1 MEVYK
6 KKERKM
12 LGKKIKLSLISASML
27 CSTLYSA
34 DLIINGTVT
43 TDQIFDGSQESA
55 EITAN
60 GHIKRDVS
68 SDTAGIYSLD
78 STSRNFLDS
87 PYTLINRGHI
97 DIISNTGMA
106 AGISII
112 DNSST
117 ISNYGEIDAI
127 GMNEGYGILSTFNT
141 LSSTINNFGSIKVN
155 TSIIGDSYGIYSYEN
170 YGNINNIG
178 TIIAQKDNL
187 RDDNAYSIYIA
198 NNHPGNINN
207 TGTLDGNIFANAQL
221 LTNSGNIILPYNANG
236 ANPAYIT
243 NFINKSNGVLEV
255 SLQAG
260 TAGVMGH
267 SELKTKTATFEDG
280 SSIKVNVQGLSSDIE
295 LLVGNTMSNV
305 VSSST
310 SLDIQ
315 GTLNITDNSALLD
328 FEYVAD
334 ADSIDLNIIEGYT
347 ISNAVNSLNPNS
359 NPNLTSIASL
369 LDNLN
374 GNISSMNDLFSALN
388 ALPTDSAVAD
398 AIESL
403 LPQIGTSSFLVG
415 SSVNSNIQAL
425 ISQRQGN
432 SSGLNSGDM
441 ILEKNKRL
449 WLKPFASSS
458 KQDNKDGI
466 SGFDVD
472 SYGIGI
478 GSDIEYKENHN
489 FGLGLFYTNS
499 DVDVNGLSQSSDLDI
514 YTLLAYGSNPFLN
527 DYTLFYQGSYS
538 LQRTDSNRKIF
549 TGENIDASYT
559 SKLASLYLKLD
570 RSFSLNNT
578 WSLKP
583 NVSLLY
589 RHFSSPSYKE
599 SGSTSANLKM
609 EEFSSTDL
617 IPSIGLDST
626 YTIDDSSYFSIGTS
640 LGYNLH
646 DNDNSI
652 SASFVNAP
660 NAGSFTSKGIDN
672 GRFNYDIS
680 LSYQKEYSDSKSFDV
695 TLSHNGVGSSFSNNA
710 VHANFIF
717 EF

>member
-1 MEVYK
+1 MF
-6 KKERKM
+6 
-12 LGKKIKLSLISASML
+12 GKKIKLSLLCASLLCSSLSAADLVISAEVN
-27 CSTLYSA
+27 TPQ
-34 DLIINGTVT
+34 T
-43 TDQIFDGSQESA
+43 FDGNIDSA
-55 EITAN
+55 EITETGFIDINTSANLSALDTSILGTPNTIIIKEGGKVYIVSTSGFAN
-60 GHIKRDVS
+60 GVSVLNNSTVSNAGEIKVS
-68 SDTAGIYSLD
+68 A
-78 STSRNFLDS
+78 
-87 PYTLINRGHI
+87 
-97 DIISNTGMA
+97 ISIAT
-106 AGISII
+106 GISG
-112 DNSST
+112 
-117 ISNYGEIDAI
+117 SNYGTLDNSGTIEVNTTSNIAR
-127 GMNEGYGILSTFNT
+127 GISGIRNT
-141 LSSTINNFGSIKVN
+141 GTINNS
-155 TSIIGDSYGIYSYEN
+155 
-170 YGNINNIG
+170 G
-178 TIIAQKDNL
+178 TIKATYSNQ
-187 RDDNAYSIYIA
+187 RDYRAYSIRIRDTSA
-198 NNHPGNINN
+198 GSINN
-207 TGTLDGNIFANAQL
+207 TGTLDGNINVPGQT

-236 ANPAYIT
+236 TGANAAYIANFT
-243 NFINKSNGVLEV
+243 NKANGVLQV
-255 SLQAG
+255 YLQAG
-260 TAGVMGH
+260 TGGTMEH
-267 SELKTKTATFEDG
+267 SELKTETATFEDG
-280 SSIKVNVQGLSSDIE
+280 STIKVNVLGLSSDIE
-295 LLVGNTMSNV
+295 LLKGQTMTNV
-305 VSSST
+305 VYSNT
-310 SLDIQ
+310 SNIDIQ

-334 ADSIDLNIIEGYT
+334 ADSIDLNIIEAST
-347 ISNAVNSLNPNS
+347 ISEAVNNTNSLNPNTNS
-359 NPNLTSIASL
+359 NLNSISSL

-374 GNISSMNDLFSALN
+374 GNISSMNDLFNALN
-388 ALPTDSAVAD
+388 ALPTNSAVAD

-441 ILEKNKRL
+441 IFKNKRL

-478 GSDIEYKENHN
+478 GSDIEYKDNHT

-499 DVDVNGLSQSSDLDI
+499 DVDVNTLSQSSDLDI

-527 DYTLFYQGSYS
+527 DYTFSYQGSYS
-538 LQRTDSNRKIF
+538 LQKTKSNRQIF

-599 SGSTSANLKM
+599 SGSSSANLKM

-617 IPSIGLDST
+617 IPSLGLDST

-652 SASFVNAP
+652 TASFVNAP

-672 GRFNYDIS
+672 GSFNYDVS
-680 LSYQKEYSDSKSFDV
+680 LSYQKEFSDDKSFDI

-710 VHANFIF
+710 IHANLVFQF
-717 EF
+717 

>member
-1 MEVYK
+1 MF
-6 KKERKM
+6 
-12 LGKKIKLSLISASML
+12 GKKIKLSLISASLL
-27 CSTLYSA
+27 CSSLSA
-34 DLIINGTVT
+34 LTISSEVTSTQSFIGNFESALITENGFIDINTSGNDFALSTSMPLETPYTIIIEEGGKIHAVSTGGDAMAVSMGFNQSTVSNAGEIKVSAISIATGINGVN
-43 TDQIFDGSQESA
+43 QG
-55 EITAN
+55 
-60 GHIKRDVS
+60 
-68 SDTAGIYSLD
+68 
-78 STSRNFLDS
+78 
-87 PYTLINRGHI
+87 TLNNSGTIEVNAPSGNAYGTYGT
-97 DIISNTGMA
+97 SNTG
-106 AGISII
+106 
-112 DNSST
+112 
-117 ISNYGEIDAI
+117 
-127 GMNEGYGILSTFNT
+127 
-141 LSSTINNFGSIKVN
+141 TINNS
-155 TSIIGDSYGIYSYEN
+155 
-170 YGNINNIG
+170 G
-178 TIIAQKDNL
+178 TIKATYANQ
-187 RDDNAYSIYIA
+187 RDYNAYSIWIRDYSAGTIS
-198 NNHPGNINN
+198 N
-207 TGTLDGNIFANAQL
+207 TGTLDGNINAPGQT

-236 ANPAYIT
+236 SNAAYIANFT
-243 NFINKSNGVLEV
+243 NKANGVLQV
-255 SLQAG
+255 YLQAG
-260 TAGVMGH
+260 TGGTMEH
-267 SELKTKTATFEDG
+267 SRLNTISSVFEDG
-280 SSIKVNVQGLSSDIE
+280 STIKVNVLGLSSDIE
-295 LLVGNTMSNV
+295 LLKGQTMSNV
-305 VSSST
+305 VYSNT
-310 SLDIQ
+310 SNLDIQ

-334 ADSIDLNIIEGYT
+334 ADSIDLNIIEGSSILDSVST
-347 ISNAVNSLNPNS
+347 NS
-359 NPNLTSIASL
+359 NLNSIASL

-374 GNISSMNDLFSALN
+374 GNNPSMNSLFSALN
-388 ALPTDSAVAD
+388 ALPTNSAIAD

-441 ILEKNKRL
+441 IFKNKRL

-478 GSDIEYKENHN
+478 GSDIEYKDNHT

-499 DVDVNGLSQSSDLDI
+499 DVDVNTLSQSSDLDI

-527 DYTLFYQGSYS
+527 DYTFSYQGSYS
-538 LQRTDSNRKIF
+538 LQKTKSNRQIF

-559 SKLASLYLKLD
+559 SNLASLYLKLD
-570 RSFSLNNT
+570 RSFSLNDT

-599 SGSTSANLKM
+599 SGSSSANLKM

-652 SASFVNAP
+652 TASFVNAP
-660 NAGSFTSKGIDN
+660 NAGSFTSKGINN
-672 GRFNYDIS
+672 GRFHYDVS

-710 VHANFIF
+710 IHANLVF

>member
-1 MEVYK
+1 
-6 KKERKM
+6 M
-12 LGKKIKLSLISASML
+12 LGKKIKLSLISASLL
-27 CSTLYSA
+27 CSSLSA
-34 DLIINGTVT
+34 DLIINNEVNSQQT
-43 TDQIFDGSQESA
+43 FDGNSESA
-55 EITAN
+55 LITENGFINFNTSGNHTVIINVANYLDFSHTFKNRGKIHTVSTSGWAN
-60 GHIKRDVS
+60 GVNMGDNNSTVSNEGEIKVS
-68 SDTAGIYSLD
+68 GVTI
-78 STSRNFLDS
+78 
-87 PYTLINRGHI
+87 
-97 DIISNTGMA
+97 A
-106 AGISII
+106 AGIGG
-112 DNSST
+112 NSS
-117 ISNYGEIDAI
+117 A
-127 GMNEGYGILSTFNT
+127 
-141 LSSTINNFGSIKVN
+141 TINNSGTIEVYTTSGNAKGMHLSKN
-155 TSIIGDSYGIYSYEN
+155 TGT
-170 YGNINNIG
+170 INNSG
-178 TIIAQKDNL
+178 TIIARKNKQ
-187 RDDNAYSIYIA
+187 RDYNAYSILITYDNA
-198 NNHPGNINN
+198 GTINN
-207 TGTLDGNIFANAQL
+207 AGTLDGNINAPGQT

-236 ANPAYIT
+236 TGANAAYIANFT
-243 NFINKSNGVLEV
+243 NKANGVLQV
-255 SLQAG
+255 YLQAG
-260 TAGVMGH
+260 TGGTMEH
-267 SELKTKTATFEDG
+267 SRLNTISSVFEDG
-280 SSIKVNVQGLSSDIE
+280 STIKVNVLGLSSDIE
-295 LLVGNTMSNV
+295 LLKDQTMTNV
-305 VSSST
+305 VYSNT
-310 SLDIQ
+310 SNLDIQ

-334 ADSIDLNIIEGYT
+334 ADSIDLNIIEGST
-347 ISNAVNSLNPNS
+347 ILDSVSGNS
-359 NPNLTSIASL
+359 NLNSIASL

-374 GNISSMNDLFSALN
+374 GNISSMNSLFSALN
-388 ALPTDSAVAD
+388 ALPTDSEVAG

-472 SYGIGI
+472 SYGIGM

-527 DYTLFYQGSYS
+527 DYTFSYQGSYS
-538 LQRTDSNRKIF
+538 LQRTDSNRQIF

-570 RSFSLNNT
+570 RSFSLNDT

-672 GRFNYDIS
+672 GNFNYDVS

-710 VHANFIF
+710 IHANFIF

>member
-1 MEVYK
+1 
-6 KKERKM
+6 M
-12 LGKKIKLSLISASML
+12 LGKKIKLSLISASLL
-27 CSTLYSA
+27 CSSLSA
-34 DLIINGTVT
+34 DLIINSEVNS
-43 TDQIFDGSQESA
+43 QQFFDGESESA
-55 EITAN
+55 LITEN
-60 GHIKRDVS
+60 GFIN
-68 SDTAGIYSLD
+68 INYSG
-78 STSRNFLDS
+78 NFAAIQQNENKLFS
-87 PYTLINRGHI
+87 PYIFTNRGKIHI
-97 DIISNTGMA
+97 VSTGGIATGVDISFN
-106 AGISII
+106 
-112 DNSST
+112 NST
-117 ISNYGEIDAI
+117 LSNYGEIDVSGYTYAI
-127 GMNEGYGILSTFNT
+127 GIYVNNST
-141 LSSTINNFGSIKVN
+141 SASTNNSGLIKVN
-155 TSIIGDSYGIYSYEN
+155 SSTTSSGIYGTS
-170 YGNINNIG
+170 NIG
-178 TIIAQKDNL
+178 TINNSGTIIARKNNQ
-187 RDDNAYSIYIA
+187 RDYDAYSIWIRDNYAGTIS
-198 NNHPGNINN
+198 N
-207 TGTLDGNIFANAQL
+207 TGTLDGNIYASGQN

-236 ANPAYIT
+236 ANAAYIA
-243 NFINKSNGVLEV
+243 NFINKANGVLQV
-255 SLQAG
+255 YLQAG
-260 TAGVMGH
+260 TGGTMEH
-267 SELKTKTATFEDG
+267 SELETETATFEDG
-280 SSIKVNVQGLSSDIE
+280 SSIKVNVLGLSSDIE
-295 LLVGNTMSNV
+295 LLVGNTMTNV
-305 VSSST
+305 VYSNT
-310 SLDIQ
+310 SNIDIQ

-334 ADSIDLNIIEGYT
+334 ADSIDLNIIEASS
-347 ISNAVNSLNPNS
+347 ISNAVDSLNPNTNS
-359 NPNLTSIASL
+359 NLNSIASL

-388 ALPTDSAVAD
+388 ALPTNSAVAD

-403 LPQIGTSSFLVG
+403 LPQVGTSSFLVG

-441 ILEKNKRL
+441 IFKNKRL

-478 GSDIEYKENHN
+478 GSDIEYKDNN
-489 FGLGLFYTNS
+489 TFGLGLFYTNS
-499 DVDVNGLSQSSDLDI
+499 DVDVNTLSQSSDLDI
-514 YTLLAYGSNPFLN
+514 YTLLAYGSNPFLD
-527 DYTLFYQGSYS
+527 DYTFSYQGSYS
-538 LQRTDSNRKIF
+538 LQKTKSNRQIF

-570 RSFSLNNT
+570 RNFSLDKA

-599 SGSTSANLKM
+599 SGSSSANLKM

-672 GRFNYDIS
+672 GRFNYDVS
-680 LSYQKEYSDSKSFDV
+680 LSYQKEYSDSKSFDI

>member
-1 MEVYK
+1 M
-6 KKERKM
+6 M
-12 LGKKIKLSLISASML
+12 LFLLIS
-27 CSTLYSA
+27 
-34 DLIINGTVT
+34 
-43 TDQIFDGSQESA
+43 
-55 EITAN
+55 
-60 GHIKRDVS
+60 
-68 SDTAGIYSLD
+68 
-78 STSRNFLDS
+78 
-87 PYTLINRGHI
+87 
-97 DIISNTGMA
+97 
-106 AGISII
+106 
-112 DNSST
+112 
-117 ISNYGEIDAI
+117 
-127 GMNEGYGILSTFNT
+127 
-141 LSSTINNFGSIKVN
+141 
-155 TSIIGDSYGIYSYEN
+155 
-170 YGNINNIG
+170 
-178 TIIAQKDNL
+178 
-187 RDDNAYSIYIA
+187 
-198 NNHPGNINN
+198 
-207 TGTLDGNIFANAQL
+207 GTLD
-221 LTNSGNIILPYNANG
+221 II
-236 ANPAYIT
+236 
-243 NFINKSNGVLEV
+243 
-255 SLQAG
+255 
-260 TAGVMGH
+260 
-267 SELKTKTATFEDG
+267 
-280 SSIKVNVQGLSSDIE
+280 
-295 LLVGNTMSNV
+295 
-305 VSSST
+305 
-310 SLDIQ
+310 

-334 ADSIDLNIIEGYT
+334 ADSIDLNIIEGST
-347 ISNAVNSLNPNS
+347 ILDSVSTNS
-359 NPNLTSIASL
+359 NLNSIASL

-374 GNISSMNDLFSALN
+374 GNISSMNDLFNALN
-388 ALPTDSAVAD
+388 ALPTNSAVAD

-441 ILEKNKRL
+441 IFKNKRL

-458 KQDNKDGI
+458 KQNNKDGI

-478 GSDIEYKENHN
+478 GSDIEYKDNHT

-499 DVDVNGLSQSSDLDI
+499 DVDVNTLSQSSDLDI

-527 DYTLFYQGSYS
+527 DYTFSYQGSYS
-538 LQRTDSNRKIF
+538 LQKTKSNRQIF

-559 SKLASLYLKLD
+559 SNLASLYLKLD
-570 RSFSLNNT
+570 RSFSLDDT

-599 SGSTSANLKM
+599 SGSSSANLKM

-652 SASFVNAP
+652 TASFVNAP

-672 GRFNYDIS
+672 GSFNYDVS
-680 LSYQKEYSDSKSFDV
+680 LSYQKEFSDDKSFDI

-710 VHANFIF
+710 IHANLVF

>member
-1 MEVYK
+1 
-6 KKERKM
+6 M
-12 LGKKIKLSLISASML
+12 LGKKIKLSLISASLL
-27 CSTLYSA
+27 CSSLSA
-34 DLIINGTVT
+34 LTIDSELNSG
-43 TDQIFDGSQESA
+43 QFFDGESESA
-55 EITAN
+55 LITEN
-60 GHIKRDVS
+60 GFINITDNGGLLPIRNSKTHLHSPFTFKNEGKIHAV
-68 SDTAGIYSLD
+68 
-78 STSRNFLDS
+78 STSS
-87 PYTLINRGHI
+87 WITGVTI
-97 DIISNTGMA
+97 DINNSTVSNDGEIDISAYTDA
-106 AGISII
+106 SGIRTSNNSSANINNSGLI
-112 DNSST
+112 KVNSST
-117 ISNYGEIDAI
+117 NRSRAIDA
-127 GMNEGYGILSTFNT
+127 
-141 LSSTINNFGSIKVN
+141 SSNDGTINNN
-155 TSIIGDSYGIYSYEN
+155 
-170 YGNINNIG
+170 G
-178 TIIAQKDNL
+178 TIIARKNMK
-187 RDDNAYSIYIA
+187 RDYNAYSIYINYTSA
-198 NNHPGNINN
+198 GSINN
-207 TGTLDGNIFANAQL
+207 TGTLDGNINAPGQT

-236 ANPAYIT
+236 TGANAAYIANFT
-243 NFINKSNGVLEV
+243 NKANGVLQV
-255 SLQAG
+255 YLQAG
-260 TAGVMGH
+260 TGGTMEH
-267 SELKTKTATFEDG
+267 SELKTETATFEDG
-280 SSIKVNVQGLSSDIE
+280 STIKVNVLGLSSEIE
-295 LLVGNTMSNV
+295 LLIGKTMNDV
-305 VSSST
+305 VSSSGT
-310 SLDIQ
+310 LDII

-328 FEYVAD
+328 FEYIAD
-334 ADSIDLNIIEGYT
+334 ADSIDLNIIEGST
-347 ISNAVNSLNPNS
+347 ILDSVSTNS
-359 NPNLTSIASL
+359 NLNSIASL

-374 GNISSMNDLFSALN
+374 GNISSMNDLFNALN
-388 ALPTDSAVAD
+388 ALPTNSAVAD

-441 ILEKNKRL
+441 IFKNKRL

-458 KQDNKDGI
+458 KQNNKDGI

-478 GSDIEYKENHN
+478 GSDIEYKDNHT

-499 DVDVNGLSQSSDLDI
+499 DVDVNTLSQSSDLDI

-527 DYTLFYQGSYS
+527 DYTFSYQGSYS
-538 LQRTDSNRKIF
+538 LQKTKSNRQIF

-559 SKLASLYLKLD
+559 SNLASLYLKLD
-570 RSFSLNNT
+570 RSFSLDDT

-599 SGSTSANLKM
+599 SGSSSANLKM

-652 SASFVNAP
+652 TASFVNAP

-672 GRFNYDIS
+672 GSFNYDVS
-680 LSYQKEYSDSKSFDV
+680 LSYQKEFSDDKSFDI

-710 VHANFIF
+710 IHANLVF

>member
-1 MEVYK
+1 
-6 KKERKM
+6 M
-12 LGKKIKLSLISASML
+12 LGKKIKLSLISASLL
-27 CSTLYSA
+27 CSSLSA
-34 DLIINGTVT
+34 DLIINGEVNSQQSFYGTNESVLIT
-43 TDQIFDGSQESA
+43 EDGFIN
-55 EITAN
+55 ITGSGNYIVIINLA
-60 GHIKRDVS
+60 
-68 SDTAGIYSLD
+68 AYLD
-78 STSRNFLDS
+78 SS
-87 PYTLINRGHI
+87 YTFKNRGKIHTVSTN
-97 DIISNTGMA
+97 DA
-106 AGISII
+106 AIGVSIV
-112 DNSST
+112 NESKVY
-117 ISNYGEIDAI
+117 NYGEIDVTAVTYATGI
-127 GMNEGYGILSTFNT
+127 DVINNIASASTNNSGLIKVKSSTNSSRGIYGTANRG
-141 LSSTINNFGSIKVN
+141 TINNS
-155 TSIIGDSYGIYSYEN
+155 
-170 YGNINNIG
+170 G
-178 TIIAQKDNL
+178 TIIARKNMQ
-187 RDDNAYSIYIA
+187 RDYDAYSIYIRDDYA
-198 NNHPGNINN
+198 GTINN
-207 TGTLDGNIFANAQL
+207 TGTLDGNINAPGQT

-236 ANPAYIT
+236 SNAAYISNFT
-243 NFINKSNGVLEV
+243 NKANGLLQVY
-255 SLQAG
+255 LQAG
-260 TAGVMGH
+260 TGGTMEH
-267 SELKTKTATFEDG
+267 SELKTETATFEDG
-280 SSIKVNVQGLSSDIE
+280 SSIKVNVLGQSSDIE
-295 LLVGNTMSNV
+295 LLVGNTMTNV
-305 VSSST
+305 VYSNT
-310 SLDIQ
+310 SNIDIQ
-315 GTLNITDNSALLD
+315 GTLNIIDNSALLD

-334 ADSIDLNIIEGYT
+334 ADSIDLNIIEGST
-347 ISNAVNSLNPNS
+347 ILDSVSGNS
-359 NPNLTSIASL
+359 NLNSIASL

-388 ALPTDSAVAD
+388 ALPTDSEVANAV
-398 AIESL
+398 ESL

-441 ILEKNKRL
+441 LFKGKKL

-527 DYTLFYQGSYS
+527 DYTFSYQGSYS
-538 LQRTDSNRKIF
+538 LQRTHSNRQIF

-570 RSFSLNNT
+570 RSFSLDDT

-672 GRFNYDIS
+672 GNFNYDVS
-680 LSYQKEYSDSKSFDV
+680 LSYQKEYSDSKSFDI
-695 TLSHNGVGSSFSNNA
+695 TLSHNGVGSSFFNNA
-710 VHANFIF
+710 IHANFIF

>member
-1 MEVYK
+1 
-6 KKERKM
+6 
-12 LGKKIKLSLISASML
+12 
-27 CSTLYSA
+27 
-34 DLIINGTVT
+34 
-43 TDQIFDGSQESA
+43 
-55 EITAN
+55 
-60 GHIKRDVS
+60 
-68 SDTAGIYSLD
+68 
-78 STSRNFLDS
+78 
-87 PYTLINRGHI
+87 
-97 DIISNTGMA
+97 
-106 AGISII
+106 
-112 DNSST
+112 
-117 ISNYGEIDAI
+117 
-127 GMNEGYGILSTFNT
+127 
-141 LSSTINNFGSIKVN
+141 
-155 TSIIGDSYGIYSYEN
+155 
-170 YGNINNIG
+170 NI
-178 TIIAQKDNL
+178 
-187 RDDNAYSIYIA
+187 
-198 NNHPGNINN
+198 
-207 TGTLDGNIFANAQL
+207 
-221 LTNSGNIILPYNANG
+221 
-236 ANPAYIT
+236 
-243 NFINKSNGVLEV
+243 
-255 SLQAG
+255 
-260 TAGVMGH
+260 
-267 SELKTKTATFEDG
+267 
-280 SSIKVNVQGLSSDIE
+280 
-295 LLVGNTMSNV
+295 
-305 VSSST
+305 
-310 SLDIQ
+310 
-315 GTLNITDNSALLD
+315 
-328 FEYVAD
+328 
-334 ADSIDLNIIEGYT
+334 
-347 ISNAVNSLNPNS
+347 
-359 NPNLTSIASL
+359 
-369 LDNLN
+369 N
-374 GNISSMNDLFSALN
+374 GNISSMNDLFNALN
-388 ALPTDSAVAD
+388 ALPTNSAVAD
-398 AIESL
+398 AIKSL

-432 SSGLNSGDM
+432 SSGLNSGDI

-472 SYGIGI
+472 SYGIGM
-478 GSDIEYKENHN
+478 GSDIEYKENHT

-514 YTLLAYGSNPFLN
+514 YTLLAYGSNPFLD
-527 DYTLFYQGSYS
+527 DYTLSYQGSYS
-538 LQRTDSNRKIF
+538 LQRTDSNRQIF

-570 RSFSLNNT
+570 RSFSLNDT

-672 GRFNYDIS
+672 GRFNYDVS
-680 LSYQKEYSDSKSFDV
+680 LSYQKEYSDSKSFDI

-710 VHANFIF
+710 IHANFIF